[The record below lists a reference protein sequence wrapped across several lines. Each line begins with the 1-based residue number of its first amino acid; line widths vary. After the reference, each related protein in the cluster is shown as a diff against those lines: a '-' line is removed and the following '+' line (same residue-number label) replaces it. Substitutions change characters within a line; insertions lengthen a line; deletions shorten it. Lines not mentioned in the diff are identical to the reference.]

1 MQRRRFLTGAAT
13 ASALL
18 AGCTS
23 SDGDGDGNNSSAGGN
38 ESTIATNGTST
49 AAATTTAGS
58 TATASGNGTDA
69 GAQTGTENGT
79 ETDGQSG
86 TETGSSYSVSIAPMG
101 EVTFDGVP
109 ETWVANNGSWADMG
123 AALGVA
129 PPKAVWLPERYHTQ
143 YYDEVPGVSVDK
155 SGMQALSSD
164 GVSKELFYELD
175 GDVHVIDPN
184 FLLNRFKGWKQSDIE
199 ELRTNVGPF
208 FGNSSF
214 SRGYSWHEDYQYYTL
229 YEAFGKLAEMFQRE
243 GRYEQFVEL
252 HDEMQ
257 SNLSEVVPSNES
269 ERPSVA
275 ILWASGNEPEEF
287 SPYLIGEG
295 TSFKQWR
302 DLGVRDALAETDV
315 GNFHASRSAVDFE
328 TLLQIDP
335 EVLLFRGHESQTAEE
350 FQNTVV
356 QFMKNNSTA
365 SALTA
370 VENDDV
376 YRGGP
381 LYQGPITNFVTTQRA
396 AEQVYPD
403 RVSGPLYDPE
413 RIAPIVDGNGES

>member
-1 MQRRRFLTGAAT
+1 MHRRRFLTGAAT

-23 SDGDGDGNNSSAGGN
+23 SGSGGDGNASVAGEN
-38 ESTIATNGTST
+38 ESTSVASETST
-49 AAATTTAGS
+49 APVTTTGS
-58 TATASGNGTDA
+58 AASGTATDA
-69 GAQTGTENGT
+69 GAENGT
-79 ETDGQSG
+79 ETGTQSG
-86 TETGSSYSVSIAPMG
+86 TEAGSSYSVSIAPMG

-123 AALGVA
+123 VALGIE

-143 YYDEVPGVSVDK
+143 HYDEVPGISVDK
-155 SGMQALSSD
+155 SGMQALYSD
-164 GVSKELFYELD
+164 GVSKEVFYELD

-184 FLLNRFKGWKQSDIE
+184 FLLNRYKGWEQADVD

-208 FGNSSF
+208 FGNSIF
-214 SRGYSWHEDYQYYTL
+214 SRGYPWHEDYQYYTL
-229 YEAFGKLAEMFQRE
+229 YEAFGKLAKLFQRE
-243 GRYEQFVEL
+243 DRYEQFVTL

-257 SNLSEVVPSNES
+257 SNLSDVVPSKER

-275 ILWASGNEPEEF
+275 ILWASGNEPETF

-315 GNFHASRSAVDFE
+315 ENFHATRSEVDFE
-328 TLLQIDP
+328 TLLEIDP

-350 FQNTVV
+350 FRSTVV
-356 QFMKNNSTA
+356 QFMNEHSTA

-381 LYQGPITNFVTTQRA
+381 LYQGPITNFVMTQRA

-403 RVSGPLYDPE
+403 RVSGQLYDPE
-413 RIAPIVDGNGES
+413 RIAPIVNGNGES